1 MQTVSCFNYMT
12 IIGEVAPGKDS
23 DIYSTSYVDFY
34 SSMINVPFF
43 GKYFNTIMPMFIII
57 FGLIFAVLSVLKLK
71 NKAVGAF
78 QNISKSKEEKA
89 LDKKDTSK
97 QETKKETA
105 NMLLKEKIVR
115 GEKAILAEID
125 LLKKKDER
133 NKLLRYNNV
142 PS

>member
-78 QNISKSKEEKA
+78 
-89 LDKKDTSK
+89 
-97 QETKKETA
+97 
-105 NMLLKEKIVR
+105 
-115 GEKAILAEID
+115 
-125 LLKKKDER
+125 
-133 NKLLRYNNV
+133 
-142 PS
+142 

>member
-1 MQTVSCFNYMT
+1 MT